1 MTNPTTRNRTL
12 ARIHAAAKA
21 DGMTDDDYQANLKKR
36 TGKASCANMTD
47 DELVNVVSATRPTAR
62 QRGQIWHLC
71 REIGLE
77 GETDGEAFMTLMR
90 RVLKTQDPEG
100 AWQYLTRTQA
110 RRLIAAL
117 VGWKRSLIKRGI
129 MPPTEGTSWESGHE
143 KALADAPCQGSTSLP
158 SQSILEPSP
167 VTLETP
173 PR

>member
-1 MTNPTTRNRTL
+1 MSARTTRAHIL

-21 DGMTDDDYQANLKKR
+21 DGMTDDDYQARLKKL
-36 TGKASCANMTD
+36 TGKESCAELNA

-71 REIGLE
+71 REIFLE
-77 GETDGEAFMTLMR
+77 GETEGEAFKTLVK

-117 VGWKRSLIKRGI
+117 VGWRRSLIKRGI
-129 MPPTEGTSWESGHE
+129 LPPTEGISSEAGHE
-143 KALADAPCQGSTSLP
+143 KALTRTSRQGLAATLP
-158 SQSILEPSP
+158 ESILEPSP

>member
-1 MTNPTTRNRTL
+1 MTKSTTRNRTL

-21 DGMTDDDYQANLKKR
+21 DGMTDDDYQSRLKKL
-36 TGKASCANMTD
+36 TGKESCAELNA

-62 QRGQIWHLC
+62 QRGQIWHLR
-71 REIGLE
+71 RELGLADK
-77 GETDGEAFMTLMR
+77 TDGEAFMTLMR

-158 SQSILEPSP
+158 SQSILEPSSEAFAP
-167 VTLETP
+167 Q